1 MDKNEE
7 YIVTEDEANN
17 IAKGLSKKLDED
29 LFEKMYQSED
39 RSKFADD
46 LLDPLFEKEV
56 KKRPK
61 VEMPT
66 EDEMRASLLEEL
78 DGVVFLH

>member
-1 MDKNEE
+1 
-7 YIVTEDEANN
+7 
-17 IAKGLSKKLDED
+17 
-29 LFEKMYQSED
+29 MYQSED

-66 EDEMRASLLEEL
+66 EEEMRASLLEEL